1 MFMKRKS
8 LSFCIMFLILAGCQ
22 NPKIVEKSSEVPI
35 EKGVNMKDQFFKAV
49 ENGKID
55 EINSFLNKG
64 VNINSQDSMGRTAV
78 MIAAYANDIETAKA
92 LIEKG
97 ADVNIQDHMKNNPF
111 LYAGAEGYIGI
122 LKLTIEAGANPKLLN
137 RYGGTALIPASE
149 HGYVDVVKELLEK
162 TEIDVNH
169 INNLGWTALMEA
181 IVLNDGGKKQQE
193 TIKLLLD
200 HGADLNIPDSEGVTP
215 LQHARE
221 RNFAEIE
228 KILLQAGAKR

>member
-1 MFMKRKS
+1 M
-8 LSFCIMFLILAGCQ
+8 LLILAGCQ
-22 NPKIVEKSSEVPI
+22 NPKILEKPI
-35 EKGVNMKDQFFKAV
+35 EISIEKVDKMKAQFFKAV
-49 ENGKID
+49 EKGNIA
-55 EINSFLNKG
+55 EINNLLNQG
-64 VNINSQDSMGRTAV
+64 VNINSQDRVGRTAL
-78 MIAAYANDIETAKA
+78 MIATYANDIETAKA

-97 ADVNIQDHMKNNPF
+97 ADVNIQDNMKNNPF

-122 LKLTIEAGANPKLLN
+122 LKLTIKAGANPKLLN

-149 HGYVDVVKELLEK
+149 HGYVDVIKELLEK

-193 TIKLLLD
+193 AIKLLIE
-200 HGADLNIPDSEGVTP
+200 HGADVNISDSEGVTP
-215 LQHARE
+215 FQHANE
-221 RNFAEIE
+221 RNFEEIE